1 MVARK
6 RQANGADVLEGLPYN
21 HTILSY
27 RGGKNRIAAQIVAM
41 FPPHARYLETHFGSG
56 AVFFAKPP
64 APYEVVN
71 DLDRNVTTFF
81 QCLRDQPT
89 DLIAQLWA
97 TPYSREEFTTALQEA
112 DNLSPLEAARAFFIQ
127 CNQGFSG
134 KATTEGD
141 WGVGQNVSREMAQQP
156 AKWQTKITLLAGAA
170 QRLRNTM
177 IEHQDAARVIARY
190 ATPETLIYA
199 DPPYL
204 PETRT
209 GTDYRHEMT
218 TADHER
224 LLRVLTTASAMVALS
239 GYDSAMYRDMLTGW
253 HLTTWDISCWGA
265 GRTKASKDKAT
276 PRRIE
281 HLWRNPAAMAAINQ
295 QRTLWEA
302 A

>member
-6 RQANGADVLEGLPYN
+6 RQANGATVLEGLPHN
-21 HTILSY
+21 TTVLGY
-27 RGGKNRIAAQIVAM
+27 RGGKSYLAKYLVPLL
-41 FPPHARYLETHFGSG
+41 PPHARYLETHFGGGS
-56 AVFFAKPP
+56 VFFAKPP

-112 DNLSPLEAARAFFIQ
+112 DNLSPLEAARVFFIQ
-127 CNQGFSG
+127 QNQGFSG
-134 KATTEGD
+134 KATTEGN
-141 WGVGQNVSREMAQQP
+141 WGVGQDVSREMAQQP

-170 QRLRNTM
+170 ERLRNTM

-190 ATPETLIYA
+190 ATPETLLYC

-218 TADHER
+218 AADHER
-224 LLRVLTTASAMVALS
+224 LLRVLTTTDAMVALS
-239 GYDSAMYRDMLTGW
+239 GYDSEMYRDMLTGLAPD
-253 HLTTWDISCWGA
+253 HLGRIGA
-265 GRTKASKDKAT
+265 
-276 PRRIE
+276 
-281 HLWRNPAAMAAINQ
+281 
-295 QRTLWEA
+295 
-302 A
+302 